1 MGSKMIF
8 ISLGKFRKKPT
19 KEMTDEV
26 TKMTVDMAKKEGIKI
41 LSFYWTLGR
50 YDTVVTIEAAD
61 EKAAMKM
68 NLMVSDFIST
78 QTMVG
83 IPREEAIKLVE
94 EFDPPPD

>member
-1 MGSKMIF
+1 MGSQMIF

-19 KEMTDEV
+19 KEMTNEV
-26 TKMTVDMAKKEGIKI
+26 TKMTPDMAKKEGIKI

-50 YDTVVTIEAAD
+50 YDTVVTMEAAD

-68 NLMVSDFIST
+68 NLMVSYFVST

-94 EFDPPPD
+94 